1 MFLFFCSETRLFD
14 GGVGQF
20 LESAVD
26 SLLQYLG
33 VRCLDSHGAC
43 EVVDLADASRVHIR
57 FRDIDSVLDRFWC
70 AAASQ
75 QRLPG
80 LAERLAIF
88 PVLVHRQPMTM
99 SQYVDAL
106 QCDIALRRVSV
117 QITYLH
123 AHFEASVQITYI
135 CTLAPK

>member
-1 MFLFFCSETRLFD
+1 MSVACSVFLFFCSETRQFD

-20 LESAVD
+20 LKSAVD

-57 FRDIDSVLDRFWC
+57 FRDIDSVLDQLFWC

-88 PVLVHRQPMTM
+88 PVLGHRQPMTM
-99 SQYVDAL
+99 WMHCSPASERANNL
-106 QCDIALRRVSV
+106 
-117 QITYLH
+117 YLH

-135 CTLAPK
+135 CTLASK